1 MATLTLRLIKG
12 STLTFSETDNNFTA
26 LNNEKIER
34 DGSIP
39 FTGAQPFVAG
49 TVSAPGITI
58 AGDTNTGI
66 YSPAADQLA
75 ITCGGTQRGL
85 FSSSGLTVTGTISG
99 TLSGDGSAITNL
111 NANNIATGTLADA
124 RLSSNVPLKNTAN
137 TFTADMV
144 VDAGPNNG
152 ITVKAN
158 ASAQLWLNCT
168 GAPAN
173 QGKWLLYSD
182 LNSFKIKTYSDDL
195 SSGSY
200 ALSIMRTG
208 DTAYEIYTYHNLYV
222 GVHQSSIGLSGLVI
236 GDSSHSGRV
245 VFHSPS
251 NVRVGYIGNATTF
264 GTGDNGTLPYVA
276 GTHDFTGNVVIGT
289 PSSGAAL
296 SVSTATPADW
306 TSLSSDRIRVG
317 GTTGATNESI
327 SVIGATRSELL
338 LGGHANTSTTT
349 HNTIKFIST
358 RRSTTDE
365 NAAAVAYITNTLTDG
380 SSTTG
385 GGLIF
390 ATRPANGSTAS
401 RLEISADGNVT
412 INTPASGYA
421 LTVNGSTTATGTI
434 NTSSQEISSGT
445 GQAQDK
451 WFKLHTQS
459 RDVRLLLSQ
468 STSNVTLHDQTGG
481 FARWTSDTAGN
492 FTAAGTVSG
501 SSDARLKADVKTIE
515 GALDKVSAMRGV
527 SFRRTDT
534 GQRGV
539 GVIAQ
544 EVAEVVPE
552 VVHEGANG
560 YLSVAYGN
568 MVGILIEAI
577 KELRDEVLKLKAKCL
592 F

>member
-26 LNNEKIER
+26 LNDEKIER

-39 FTGAQPFVAG
+39 FTGAQRFIAG

-58 AGDTNTGI
+58 VGNTNTGI

-85 FSSSGLTVTGTISG
+85 FSSSGLTVTGTFFTINSSSSPQ
-99 TLSGDGSAITNL
+99 LRLERSSSAPNEKNWIIYVDTASL
-111 NANNIATGTLADA
+111 QFRPYADDY
-124 RLSSNVPLKNTAN
+124 SSST
-137 TFTADMV
+137 
-144 VDAGPNNG
+144 
-152 ITVKAN
+152 I
-158 ASAQLWLNCT
+158 
-168 GAPAN
+168 
-173 QGKWLLYSD
+173 
-182 LNSFKIKTYSDDL
+182 
-195 SSGSY
+195 
-200 ALSIMRTG
+200 ALSIARSG
-208 DTAYEIYTYHNLYV
+208 ITAGQINTYNNLYV
-222 GVHQSSIGLSGLVI
+222 GANQSGVGQLGVIVGTAARTGFVAFNNSSG
-236 GDSSHSGRV
+236 GRE
-245 VFHSPS
+245 
-251 NVRVGYIGNATTF
+251 GYIGFSSTTGGNDT
-264 GTGDNGTLPYVA
+264 GTIPYVA
-276 GTHDFTGNVVIGT
+276 GTHDFTGKVVIGT

-380 SSTTG
+380 SATTG

-390 ATRPANGSTAS
+390 ATRPSNGSIAS
-401 RLEISADGNVT
+401 RLEISDNGNVT
-412 INTPASGYA
+412 IYAPVSGTSLY
-421 LTVNGSTTATGTI
+421 VNGDIYATGTI
-434 NTSSQEISSGT
+434 
-445 GQAQDK
+445 
-451 WFKLHTQS
+451 TQ
-459 RDVRLLLSQ
+459 
-468 STSNVTLHDQTGG
+468 G
-481 FARWTSDTAGN
+481 SDE
-492 FTAAGTVSG
+492 
-501 SSDARLKADVKTIE
+501 RLKTNVKTIE

-527 SFRRTDT
+527 SFTRKDT
-534 GQRGV
+534 GQRDV

-544 EVAEVVPE
+544 EVSSVVPE
-552 VVHEGANG
+552 VVHEDENG

-568 MVGILIEAI
+568 MVGVLIEAI